1 MFFKRN
7 KNQESTDVDVNQA
20 QGKHET
26 DTRYLVK
33 LDNGQYVSK
42 DYYDG
47 TVNQGTSDLY
57 NYYIYDSKDAKR
69 TQRDFGGE
77 IYEVVTD
84 KCIRPYQGKPHK
96 TGGYV
101 SNHDE
106 SEIVDRPEAVVKQ
119 SKHVTFIP
127 NNSNIKLPDEF
138 LIDGVKCSKHV
149 NKPHV
154 NADTAANI
162 KLDTTE
168 LAKSINA
175 LTETLSTVPQH
186 EDNQDKEHQ
195 PKIHELPVWQQVRS
209 IYAHNHMDH
218 YNVYIDDPE
227 TVALLNKPN
236 TRLAIIEDDHA

>member
-7 KNQESTDVDVNQA
+7 KNQENECDVCH
-20 QGKHET
+20 GKHET
-26 DTRYLVK
+26 DTKYYVK

-47 TVNQGTSDLY
+47 TVNQGTSNLY
-57 NYYIYDSKDAKR
+57 HYYIYNLKDAKR

-84 KCIRPYQGKPHK
+84 KCIRPYQGKPRK
-96 TGGYV
+96 TGGHV

-106 SEIVDRPEAVVKQ
+106 SEIGDRPEAVVKQ

-138 LIDGVKCSKHV
+138 LIDGVKYSKHV

-154 NADTAANI
+154 NTDTAANI

-168 LAKSINA
+168 LAKSINT
-175 LTETLSTVPQH
+175 LTEALSTVLQH
-186 EDNQDKEHQ
+186 EDNADKEHQ
-195 PKIHELPVWQQVRS
+195 PKIHELPEHSKTIHVS
-209 IYAHNHMDH
+209 GLLGY
-218 YNVYIDDPE
+218 YNIIDSPNAI
-227 TVALLNKPN
+227 ALLDKPN

>member
-7 KNQESTDVDVNQA
+7 KNQESTDVDVNQV

-33 LDNGQYVSK
+33 LDNGQYVNK

-57 NYYIYDSKDAKR
+57 HYYIYDLKDAKR

-84 KCIRPYQGKPHK
+84 TCIRPYQGKPRK
-96 TGGYV
+96 TGGHV

-106 SEIVDRPEAVVKQ
+106 SEIGDRPEAVIKQ

-127 NNSNIKLPDEF
+127 RNSNIKLPDEF
-138 LIDGVKCSKHV
+138 LIDGVKYSKHV

-154 NADTAANI
+154 NADMATDVR
-162 KLDTTE
+162 LDNDE
-168 LAKSINA
+168 LVKSINA
-175 LTETLSTVPQH
+175 LTKALSAVPRH
-186 EDNQDKEHQ
+186 EDNADKEHH
-195 PKIHELPVWQQVRS
+195 PKIHELSNQPLVAYASDGSINYVWDS
-209 IYAHNHMDH
+209 SDCEIL
-218 YNVYIDDPE
+218 E
-227 TVALLNKPN
+227 LLSKSN